1 MSRIFSFCID
11 SIFVFTI
18 DFCFQ
23 GSNGDVLSIFL
34 GVCQLMCLGA
44 LVMMPA
50 PPSSSR
56 NCHID
61 NCYFIHLFFF
71 IPILIMSKDT
81 TVHCGLWWPC
91 MLIGFCKF
99 IDRDVLRKK
108 NTRWFHGRNML
119 VLPLYTFVTP
129 SKKIQGQHRIK
140 FLFRHGP
147 RFSLPVTHHVYH
159 R

>member
-1 MSRIFSFCID
+1 MLGHACLLLILD
-11 SIFVFTI
+11 SICPGYFPFVLIQSLFSLLI
-18 DFCFQ
+18 FV
-23 GSNGDVLSIFL
+23 SNDLMGMCCLFFL

-61 NCYFIHLFFF
+61 NCYFIHLLIF
-71 IPILIMSKDT
+71 IPFLIISKDT
-81 TVHCGLWWPC
+81 TVHCRLWWPC

-108 NTRWFHGRNML
+108 NYTL
-119 VLPLYTFVTP
+119 V
-129 SKKIQGQHRIK
+129 SWAK
-140 FLFRHGP
+140 
-147 RFSLPVTHHVYH
+147 HVSITIIYLCYA
-159 R
+159 

>member
-1 MSRIFSFCID
+1 VLTSDFGFYMSRIFYFCID
-11 SIFVFTI
+11 SIFVFAI
-18 DFCFQ
+18 DFGFQ
-23 GSNGDVLSIFL
+23 RSNGDVLSIFL

-61 NCYFIHLFFF
+61 NCYFIHLLIF
-71 IPILIMSKDT
+71 IPFLIISKDT

-108 NTRWFHGRNML
+108 NYTL
-119 VLPLYTFVTP
+119 V
-129 SKKIQGQHRIK
+129 SWAK
-140 FLFRHGP
+140 
-147 RFSLPVTHHVYH
+147 HVSITIIYLCYA
-159 R
+159 

>member
-1 MSRIFSFCID
+1 MPTSDFGFYMSGIFSFCID

-108 NTRWFHGRNML
+108 NYTL
-119 VLPLYTFVTP
+119 V
-129 SKKIQGQHRIK
+129 SWAK
-140 FLFRHGP
+140 
-147 RFSLPVTHHVYH
+147 HVSITIIYLCYA
-159 R
+159 